1 MRKSIGL
8 YADTRNFK
16 TTLPQTKHLNFFMQT
31 NPQGY
36 ANGGQVRA
44 GIPQS
49 NMKVTSGFLP
59 MALGYD
65 SGGEGFSFAKL
76 YEAATIVA
84 AQYLNLAIGD
94 PKVKLVADQI
104 MNTEEGQELAKKL
117 LQRASTRDVETE
129 VKAQEGALNVPTQTF
144 DGSTTP
150 SNRQP
155 QFNIPQPVVS
165 EPITTRSDRQGAFDN
180 VPMQPLPKI
189 STEQQQREYE
199 DSQKSIEPKPQMTP
213 PGDGGITSITPSD
226 RQPGIGISNEM
237 KPKKELPFYLRPLDI
252 NKDGKITMDDYNA
265 AMEQGLPKRILDAI
279 LRFLGQIPQED
290 NKQDDGGIT
299 TIKPEGPNVD
309 VETEIKESEKESEDD
324 NKIIKPK
331 LKIKPEPDNKISTGT
346 GRGEGALEY
355 ARRKTDLSKKDAKDV
370 STDLANLTGNEG
382 KKDIPEWA
390 LPLASAGFA
399 MMASKSPNFLQA
411 LGEAGQAGIATL
423 SAQREAAEAKLDKEA
438 ERKYRNA
445 MADFYEKGGSQSKG
459 GLQAIGGKLYYKN
472 TGEPYMIGAG
482 DNQIHAK
489 VELTRTDAIE
499 ILGKD
504 YPGFLDIPND
514 DPRKEEIIQ
523 GYLNLVN
530 GGNAALGQKVQN
542 ETTTESEQ
550 KWWQNLF
557 NLPKIDQY
565 LEDAAKG

>member
-1 MRKSIGL
+1 MKKSIGL

-65 SGGEGFSFAKL
+65 SGGESYSFSEIYRAIVKVTADL
-76 YEAATIVA
+76 LGKSEDDPQVQEEAEKI
-84 AQYLNLAIGD
+84 AQ
-94 PKVKLVADQI
+94 
-104 MNTEEGQELAKKL
+104 TEEGQELAKKL
-117 LQRASTRDVETE
+117 LQQARQTDVETE
-129 VKAQEGALNVPTQTF
+129 VKLQEDALNVPTQTF

-150 SNRQP
+150 SSRQP
-155 QFNIPQPVVS
+155 QFNLPNELPTEVVPEVNNQS
-165 EPITTRSDRQGAFDN
+165 VID
-180 VPMQPLPKI
+180 
-189 STEQQQREYE
+189 
-199 DSQKSIEPKPQMTP
+199 
-213 PGDGGITSITPSD
+213 DGGIKAIPQISPEQIKRD
-226 RQPGIGISNEM
+226 EQEQGGLGIEELKKFGKQPETTIESENKVE
-237 KPKKELPFYLRPLDI
+237 PETESELPFYLRPLDI

-324 NKIIKPK
+324 KKIIKPKLKIKPEPDNKIIKPK

-382 KKDIPEWA
+382 KKEIPEWA

-423 SAQREAAEAKLDKEA
+423 QEQRGKQAEKAEKDADIEYKKALSKYYLGEGRQSTGTGKTLVQNGVIGTIKDGVFTPVTDSRTGLPLQQKIGREEAIKIL
-438 ERKYRNA
+438 
-445 MADFYEKGGSQSKG
+445 
-459 GLQAIGGKLYYKN
+459 
-472 TGEPYMIGAG
+472 
-482 DNQIHAK
+482 
-489 VELTRTDAIE
+489 TDAN
-499 ILGKD
+499 
-504 YPGFLDIPND
+504 PNFGMLERD
-514 DPRKEEIIQ
+514 EQEKQITSVINLYNNTDA
-523 GYLNLVN
+523 LVN
-530 GGNAALGQKVQN
+530 KDLKVDEGGGFDLGGFFKDSIRIIF
-542 ETTTESEQ
+542 E
-550 KWWQNLF
+550 
-557 NLPKIDQY
+557 
-565 LEDAAKG
+565 

>member
-1 MRKSIGL
+1 MKKSIGL
-8 YADTRNFK
+8 YADTRDFK

-65 SGGEGFSFAKL
+65 SGGEPFSFSEIYRAIVKVTADL
-76 YEAATIVA
+76 LGKSEDDPQVQEEAEKI
-84 AQYLNLAIGD
+84 AQ
-94 PKVKLVADQI
+94 
-104 MNTEEGQELAKKL
+104 TEEGQELAKKL
-117 LQRASTRDVETE
+117 LQQARQTDVETE
-129 VKAQEGALNVPTQTF
+129 VKLQEDALNVPTQTF

-150 SNRQP
+150 SSRQP
-155 QFNIPQPVVS
+155 QFNLPNELPTEVVPEVNNES
-165 EPITTRSDRQGAFDN
+165 VID
-180 VPMQPLPKI
+180 
-189 STEQQQREYE
+189 
-199 DSQKSIEPKPQMTP
+199 
-213 PGDGGITSITPSD
+213 DGGIKAIPQISPEQIRRD
-226 RQPGIGISNEM
+226 EQEQGGLGIEELKKFGKQPETTIESENKVEPEIES
-237 KPKKELPFYLRPLDI
+237 ELPFYLRPLDI

-299 TIKPEGPNVD
+299 TIKPDGPNVD
-309 VETEIKESEKESEDD
+309 VETEIKESEKESKDD
-324 NKIIKPK
+324 KKIIKPK

-382 KKDIPEWA
+382 KKEIPEWA

-423 SAQREAAEAKLDKEA
+423 QDQKSKEAGAEKTAAEIEA
-438 ERKYRNA
+438 LKAQAAYNRGEGRQL
-445 MADFYEKGGSQSKG
+445 GSS
-459 GLQAIGGKLYYKN
+459 
-472 TGEPYMIGAG
+472 
-482 DNQIHAK
+482 
-489 VELTRTDAIE
+489 
-499 ILGKD
+499 LGK
-504 YPGFLDIPND
+504 PTIITND
-514 DPRKEEIIQ
+514 K
-523 GYLNLVN
+523 
-530 GGNAALGQKVQN
+530 GQKVYATFNPKTQTFDIIKKSDGTDMIAVRSKVDIEAALAKIYGVSWQTMD
-542 ETTTESEQ
+542 ETEKNKLIEEELAKDLGIANTNITSVNQAAEDSGGGFDYGAALRE
-550 KWWQNLF
+550 LF
-557 NLPKIDQY
+557 S
-565 LEDAAKG
+565 

>member
-1 MRKSIGL
+1 MKKSIGL

-65 SGGEGFSFAKL
+65 SGGESYSFSEIYRAIVKVTADL
-76 YEAATIVA
+76 LGKSEDDPQVQEEAEKI
-84 AQYLNLAIGD
+84 AQ
-94 PKVKLVADQI
+94 
-104 MNTEEGQELAKKL
+104 TEEGQELAKKL
-117 LQRASTRDVETE
+117 LQQARQTDVETE
-129 VKAQEGALNVPTQTF
+129 VKLQEDALNVPTQTF

-150 SNRQP
+150 SSRQP
-155 QFNIPQPVVS
+155 QFNLPNELPTEVVPEVNNQS
-165 EPITTRSDRQGAFDN
+165 VID
-180 VPMQPLPKI
+180 
-189 STEQQQREYE
+189 
-199 DSQKSIEPKPQMTP
+199 
-213 PGDGGITSITPSD
+213 DGGIKAIPQISPEQIKRD
-226 RQPGIGISNEM
+226 EQEQGGLGIEELKKFGKQPETTIESENKVE
-237 KPKKELPFYLRPLDI
+237 PETESELPFYLRPLDI

-324 NKIIKPK
+324 KKIIKPK

-382 KKDIPEWA
+382 KKEIPEWA

-423 SAQREAAEAKLDKEA
+423 QEQRGKQAEKAEKDADIEYKKALSKYYLGEGRQSSATGKTLVQNGVIGTIKNGVFTPVTDSRTGQPLLQKIGREEAIKIL
-438 ERKYRNA
+438 
-445 MADFYEKGGSQSKG
+445 
-459 GLQAIGGKLYYKN
+459 
-472 TGEPYMIGAG
+472 
-482 DNQIHAK
+482 
-489 VELTRTDAIE
+489 TDAN
-499 ILGKD
+499 
-504 YPGFLDIPND
+504 PNFGMLERD
-514 DPRKEEIIQ
+514 EQEKQITSVINLYNNTDA
-523 GYLNLVN
+523 LVN
-530 GGNAALGQKVQN
+530 KDLKVDEGGGFDLGGFFKDSLRIIF
-542 ETTTESEQ
+542 E
-550 KWWQNLF
+550 
-557 NLPKIDQY
+557 
-565 LEDAAKG
+565 